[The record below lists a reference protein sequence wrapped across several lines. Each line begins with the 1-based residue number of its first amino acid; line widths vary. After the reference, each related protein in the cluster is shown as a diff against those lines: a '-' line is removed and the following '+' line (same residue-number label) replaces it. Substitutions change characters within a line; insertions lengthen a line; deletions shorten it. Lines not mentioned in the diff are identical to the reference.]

1 MPGAYS
7 LRIVPPSWTLHRI
20 RWSAPATPRAIDPS
34 KDFDPLMDV
43 IAAEVKQQLG
53 ADATSPN

>member
-7 LRIVPPSWTLHRI
+7 LRIVPTYWTVHRI
-20 RWSAPATPRAIDPS
+20 RWSAPATHRVIDAS
-34 KDFDPLMDV
+34 KDFDALMDV
-43 IAAEVKQQLG
+43 IATQVKRELG